1 MPSEQLNLTN
11 IEKQASDPLQV
22 LATQKKVSFDETN
35 LSSHNTNRN
44 KMTSH
49 KIREVELL
57 HDHDHV
63 VDVRRIQNSPMM
75 NEQIEH
81 QEEQQSDNDDDND
94 DDVDE
99 EGTLTDSPPQAI
111 IEEDDLVV
119 SDAKCYTN
127 IPNQNNNNNNS
138 SSNRSN
144 ESDEDSQSSNN
155 TTPNG
160 GVLNP
165 NDEDILSGR
174 GAGVNLHPGNVFFR
188 KLISANKAIYLKADP
203 GEKKRIIRRIVEKA
217 QSHGRFL
224 KQDPT
229 TELWTKITSEEARK
243 KTGQALRE
251 NGASVKKQHK
261 AQMMKKYE
269 AQFSNLPTYV
279 ALQNQNTTTSSST
292 GASVSPSSSPSNP
305 NTNPKKRNRDIPL
318 STLPSSLSSAAP
330 TSSSSAAAA
339 AAQFSTNLLWTRMNM
354 LQEKQEQLKRKQREL
369 EDEQHQL
376 MQCFYQLTAYT
387 AAGVPT
393 TSTSNTS
400 LPTPQT
406 SMDLQRMIP
415 TAMDP
420 SRGNSSSMDRIAQM
434 ERFYLMNHQQ
444 HQGMMDTASDCDSD
458 PMHSTVLKKRRIIVP
473 NH

>member
-22 LATQKKVSFDETN
+22 LATQKKVSFDESN
-35 LSSHNTNRN
+35 LSSHNSNHDN
-44 KMTSH
+44 MTSH
-49 KIREVELL
+49 NVCEVKLL
-57 HDHDHV
+57 HDHDHISV
-63 VDVRRIQNSPMM
+63 KGIRNSSMM

-81 QEEQQSDNDDDND
+81 LEEQRSDDEGGNDNDDH
-94 DDVDE
+94 DE

-111 IEEDDLVV
+111 IEEDNLVV
-119 SDAKCYTN
+119 SDAKCYSN
-127 IPNQNNNNNNS
+127 PSNQNS
-138 SSNRSN
+138 STSSNRSN
-144 ESDEDSQSSNN
+144 ESDEDSQSSNT
-155 TTPNG
+155 TTPS

-188 KLISANKAIYLKADP
+188 KLISANKGIYLKADP

-269 AQFSNLPTYV
+269 AQFSNLPTYD
-279 ALQNQNTTTSSST
+279 ALQQQNTTST
-292 GASVSPSSSPSNP
+292 TNSKSASVSPYTSPSNP
-305 NTNPKKRNRDIPL
+305 STNPMKRNRDIPL
-318 STLPSSLSSAAP
+318 STLSQSSAPTPSSS
-330 TSSSSAAAA
+330 AAA
-339 AAQFSTNLLWTRMNM
+339 AAQFSTNLLWARMNT

-376 MQCFYQLTAYT
+376 MQCFYQLTALS
-387 AAGVPT
+387 AVGGVPT
-393 TSTSNTS
+393 PSSTTSSTS
-400 LPTPQT
+400 LLTPST
-406 SMDLQRMIP
+406 SMDLQGMIP
-415 TAMDP
+415 TMNP
-420 SRGNSSSMDRIAQM
+420 SRCNSSGMDLIAQM
-434 ERFYLMNHQQ
+434 QRFYPTNHQ
-444 HQGMMDTASDCDSD
+444 HQAMMDTASDCDSD
-458 PMHSTVLKKRRIIVP
+458 QMYNKVLKKRRIVVP